1 MNVGLISLLALILAI
16 VLGFT
21 RKANVG
27 ILSIGFAMVITILF
41 KSDTITTKAVIS
53 GFSTSLF
60 IQMVGV
66 TISPVYHIHAGQ

>member
-1 MNVGLISLLALILAI
+1 MNVGLISLLALIIAI

-41 KSDTITTKAVIS
+41 KSDTITTKAV
-53 GFSTSLF
+53 T
-60 IQMVGV
+60 
-66 TISPVYHIHAGQ
+66 PVFLPRCSSRWWA